1 MESYIST
8 YSGSGSYFRTILPIA
23 GVQGER
29 EKKTNGCVTQCKVS
43 DKLQKKKNVEEIKF
57 LDSHTA

>member
-29 EKKTNGCVTQCKVS
+29 EEKKTNGCVTQCKVS
-43 DKLQKKKNVEEIKF
+43 DKLQK
-57 LDSHTA
+57 

>member
-29 EKKTNGCVTQCKVS
+29 EEKKPNGCVTQCKVS
-43 DKLQKKKNVEEIKF
+43 DKLQK
-57 LDSHTA
+57 